1 MRKIYV
7 LVLFYIL
14 NTLWTFIYLNSI
26 PDTINCYRNEKV
38 INIKTP
44 IYFNLKTENKVYNEL
59 YYFYK
64 KQKIFLQEKN
74 SQFYISIFNIPLKK
88 ISIKFVEKKYL
99 TPVGEIIGIRL
110 YTNGILVVG
119 FSAIEMSNSKLTI
132 PAKNAGFMIGDR
144 IIRVNNQIV
153 ETCEDVFNIIN
164 KSAGQKIKFE
174 IIRDNKIVYLD
185 VIPVKSIDGSYK
197 IGLWIRNG
205 TSGVGTITFI
215 NKKTNEFGALGHGIS
230 DSDTNILLDVKEGY
244 VYKAK
249 IYDIRKNNNSEI
261 GEVVASILD
270 DKEIGTIKKN
280 TKYGVYGKLYN
291 NVYYNLNDLEIARVQ
306 DVHIG
311 DAYIL
316 SYIDGKQTKFNI
328 KITKII
334 PFHFKSSK
342 AFIVKIVDNNLI
354 KRTGGIVQGMSG
366 TPIIQDNKL
375 VGAITHVFLKNPLC
389 GYGIFIENMLSITN
403 ISN

>member
-1 MRKIYV
+1 MRKISLIV
-7 LVLFYIL
+7 LTLILFLVLFGCGKKQ
-14 NTLWTFIYLNSI
+14 SS
-26 PDTINCYRNEKV
+26 
-38 INIKTP
+38 
-44 IYFNLKTENKVYNEL
+44 NLK
-59 YYFYK
+59 
-64 KQKIFLQEKN
+64 
-74 SQFYISIFNIPLKK
+74 
-88 ISIKFVEKKYL
+88 
-99 TPVGEIIGIRL
+99 G
-110 YTNGILVVG
+110 
-119 FSAIEMSNSKLTI
+119 
-132 PAKNAGFMIGDR
+132 
-144 IIRVNNQIV
+144 
-153 ETCEDVFNIIN
+153 EDVFNIIN